1 MPRTGRRRSL
11 TIAAALLAM
20 LAAPAAA
27 QAATYTVKIGDGPCG
42 APADLMCGG
51 LQEAADAAVA
61 GDVFNVAQ
69 GIYGSA
75 DFDVGGV
82 TIKGDPTSFTVNGT
96 ITFSSGGGAVSKLQ
110 RAAINQNVG
119 AGYGVVVSGASGV
132 EISDSVIISNNGD
145 AVRIL
150 AGTTNKIVRSV
161 IATGGTGTAA
171 VRVIS
176 EDNSPDTKA
185 LTLESTLVTGSAAG
199 VSVNTGGDGLGAPVG
214 DVNIKLRHVT
224 AAGSTNGLVLD
235 SNKAEGPLLGPAG
248 VGNITAE
255 VVDSII
261 HNFTAKNA
269 YPGLLGLFLGNT
281 ITDTYSRTLQSPFD
295 PSAVFVNFVGRN
307 YRLKAGS
314 IAINQGG
321 VTPGESATDFD
332 GNDRST
338 APTDQGADE
347 YVAPPPAVPPP
358 PAAPGA
364 TNDGTPPAV
373 VITKPTA
380 NQRLRLTKKTTRTV
394 TVTRNG
400 KRVKVKRTTTKRN
413 RISFAGTA
421 ADPSGVKGVVF
432 TLQKLSSSTG
442 SGATAP
448 TAPTAKCRFFNA
460 TKGLVLKTCSKP
472 IVVLARFAAGKWT
485 FNVRSSIRLSSGTYR
500 LITAGADGSGAFG
513 NSAPTKDAV
522 HRFVLLK

>member
-1 MPRTGRRRSL
+1 M
-11 TIAAALLAM
+11 
-20 LAAPAAA
+20 
-27 QAATYTVKIGDGPCG
+27 
-42 APADLMCGG
+42 
-51 LQEAADAAVA
+51 
-61 GDVFNVAQ
+61 
-69 GIYGSA
+69 
-75 DFDVGGV
+75 
-82 TIKGDPTSFTVNGT
+82 
-96 ITFSSGGGAVSKLQ
+96 
-110 RAAINQNVG
+110 
-119 AGYGVVVSGASGV
+119 
-132 EISDSVIISNNGD
+132 
-145 AVRIL
+145 
-150 AGTTNKIVRSV
+150 
-161 IATGGTGTAA
+161 
-171 VRVIS
+171 
-176 EDNSPDTKA
+176 
-185 LTLESTLVTGSAAG
+185 TGSAAG

-214 DVNIKLRHVT
+214 NVNIKLRHVT

-269 YPGLLGLFLGNT
+269 YPGLLGLFLAQHHHGHLLAHAAIAVRPQRGLRELRGT
-281 ITDTYSRTLQSPFD
+281 QLPAEGRLDRDQPGWCHGRRVRDGLRRQRPLDRADRPGRRRVRQRLRRRSRRRRP
-295 PSAVFVNFVGRN
+295 R
-307 YRLKAGS
+307 
-314 IAINQGG
+314 
-321 VTPGESATDFD
+321 
-332 GNDRST
+332 
-338 APTDQGADE
+338 
-347 YVAPPPAVPPP
+347 PARR
-358 PAAPGA
+358 
-364 TNDGTPPAV
+364 NDGTPPAV

-380 NQRLRLTKKTTRTV
+380 NQRLRLTTKTTRTV

-400 KRVKVKRTTTKRN
+400 KKVKVKRTTTKRN

-448 TAPTAKCRFFNA
+448 TSPTAKCRFFNA

-472 IVVLARFAAGKWT
+472 IVVLAKFAAGKWT
-485 FNVRSSIRLSSGTYR
+485 FNVKSTIRLSSGTYR